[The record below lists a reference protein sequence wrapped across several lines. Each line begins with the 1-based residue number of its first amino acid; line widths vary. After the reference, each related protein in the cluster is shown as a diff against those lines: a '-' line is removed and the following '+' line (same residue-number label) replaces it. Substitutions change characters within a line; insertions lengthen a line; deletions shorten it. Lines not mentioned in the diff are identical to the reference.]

1 MTIADN
7 ARNLAISLEAKK
19 DALAQRQNGDWK
31 VSFTVQG
38 IDMDPRLTQAAMGT
52 RFAMVLVQIGD
63 DELPVQPRKEAMP
76 NTPAERQ
83 HTARPQPSQPQAG
96 AKRDWRDLQPAAQ
109 AGIRCAEPNF
119 RAFLREEKH
128 YGHCD
133 EEDAAKAVR
142 DACGV
147 HSRVELGT
155 NHKARVLWH
164 QLDGEYQAWLAKE
177 RVGA

>member
-63 DELPVQPRKEAMP
+63 DELPVHQPAKE
-76 NTPAERQ
+76 NSKLPAPA
-83 HTARPQPSQPQAG
+83 TARQDPKSAG
-96 AKRDWRDLQPAAQ
+96 PKRNWRDLQPVAQ
-109 AGIRCAEPNF
+109 AGIRCEEPIF
-119 RAFLREEKH
+119 VAFLKENYPMEWH
-128 YGHCD
+128 TLG
-133 EEDAAKAVR
+133 EAADVVR
-142 DACGV
+142 LICGV
-147 HSRVELGT
+147 QSRAELGI
-155 NHKARVLWH
+155 KQAARVLWH
-164 QLDGEYQAWLAKE
+164 QLDHAYP
-177 RVGA
+177 VITHDH